1 VVPRLGRPRKRLT
14 ELMAKSALE
23 PPTAK
28 QVEIRGKLVD
38 KSWHLKVLRTPLEI
52 LPDSTGKRVGA
63 VSLQVN
69 EVPSSFFFVGQ
80 RSVHTFGKKK
90 TILVERVNC
99 QKVNQWPVAGSLNKR
114 LVLSSSFRCD
124 QIYK

>member
-1 VVPRLGRPRKRLT
+1 VVPRLGRPRKRVT

-69 EVPSSFFFVGQ
+69 EVPSSFFFSSAKGQ
-80 RSVHTFGKKK
+80 LTRSVKKR
-90 TILVERVNC
+90 ILAERVNC
-99 QKVNQWPVAGSLNKR
+99 QKVNQWPVL
-114 LVLSSSFRCD
+114 
-124 QIYK
+124 

>member
-1 VVPRLGRPRKRLT
+1 
-14 ELMAKSALE
+14 MAKSALE

-80 RSVHTFGKKK
+80 RSVHTFGKKNDSCRK
-90 TILVERVNC
+90 GQLSEG
-99 QKVNQWPVAGSLNKR
+99 QPVACIIKL
-114 LVLSSSFRCD
+114 LQLS
-124 QIYK
+124 K